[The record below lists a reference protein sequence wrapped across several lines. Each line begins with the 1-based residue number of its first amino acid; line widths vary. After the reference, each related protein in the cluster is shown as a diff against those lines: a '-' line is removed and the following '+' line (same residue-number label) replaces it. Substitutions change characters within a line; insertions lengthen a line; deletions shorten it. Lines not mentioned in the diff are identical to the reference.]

1 MFRCVTELKGLAVDV
16 DSFAPLKAADRIE
29 INTLVS
35 CAFLTTNSDS
45 RNMLKNIF
53 GVEKVIQLEE
63 FERDLIPNKK
73 THVKVLTA
81 LGVKNTEMAYVSCNH
96 SFLKRANSFLS
107 GTIWVTQTATYQQA
121 SVAPDL
127 FPEDIADLK
136 NTIKNNIQGFFGELI
151 AFPSSPSRDTLASML
166 PVDFEVDGQNTSL
179 YTLGR
184 YFGYAHYMNQLHP
197 YSKALYL
204 NKKPEKSY
212 TGAYDCKFEQ
222 VYETAI
228 NSLKDIHKI
237 NCVCSVPTKPG
248 KSARFESMLN
258 QIAKACGLI
267 NVGEYFRCIRE
278 YPDQKT
284 LSKEEREQ
292 NVKGVFHFDGNLTGS
307 TVALIDDI
315 ISTGSTV
322 KECVRELK
330 RKGAKDVVIVTLAI
344 NQFGNYWS
352 SDNPKVECPECHSA
366 MSLLINGTGDFF
378 YSCHNCFLKNHS
390 SSMNFKNGWKQL
402 CSNEN
407 LKMEALISQAKTS
420 RQADELNEKT
430 YKTASLEEDL

>member
-16 DSFAPLKAADRIE
+16 DSFGPLKVEDWIE

-45 RNMLKNIF
+45 SNMLKNIF

-63 FERDLIPNKK
+63 FVRDLIPNKN
-73 THVKVLTA
+73 THVKVLNN

-96 SFLKRANSFLS
+96 SFLERANSFLS

-127 FPEDIADLK
+127 FPEDINDLK
-136 NTIKNNIQGFFGELI
+136 NTIKNNMQGFFGEMI
-151 AFPSSPSRDTLASML
+151 VFPARDTIASML
-166 PVDFEVDGQNTSL
+166 PVDFEVDGLNTPL

-212 TGAYDCKFEQ
+212 TGVYDCKFEQ
-222 VYETAI
+222 LYEIAI

-258 QIAKACGLI
+258 QIAKACGLN
-267 NVGEYFRCIRE
+267 NVGEYFRCIRK

-284 LSKEEREQ
+284 LSKEEREE
-292 NVKGVFHFDGNLTGS
+292 NVKSVFHFDGNLNGS
-307 TVALIDDI
+307 SVVLIDDI

-322 KECVRELK
+322 RECVRELK
-330 RKGAKDVVIVTLAI
+330 RKGAKEVVIVALAI

-352 SDNPKVECPECHSA
+352 SDNPKVECPVCHSA
-366 MSLLINGTGDFF
+366 MSLFINGNGNFF
-378 YSCHNCFLKNHS
+378 YSCHNCYLKSRS
-390 SSMNFKNGWKQL
+390 SSMNFEDGWNQL

-407 LKMEALISQAKTS
+407 LKMEALINQAKPSKQDDEFDEKASKTS
-420 RQADELNEKT
+420 
-430 YKTASLEEDL
+430 SSEEDL